1 MVSHTALPRICA
13 GRRGD
18 LVEPPGSG
26 LPRPAWL
33 TWSQDISRRHPS
45 PRTGMRCVWAGRA
58 ARIRGPARRSESART
73 FPMPLSS
80 NFRIAWRRPLSLGIV
95 LSPLPSSKYLHF
107 SEKKAGWTP
116 RRRHDP
122 PGAPLQEHAAV
133 LLRDARA
140 RCHARAAGGPPE
152 PPRSVRVISWPAVAA
167 AGQAVRFRSAPRREG
182 ARAVEGSR
190 DEPHNEARH
199 RCGTASGRGACDG
212 RGGRAFPQGHAS
224 PTRATAA
231 AG

>member
-1 MVSHTALPRICA
+1 MILFARSEEKSVSVLHVVDLHTFQ
-13 GRRGD
+13 
-18 LVEPPGSG
+18 
-26 LPRPAWL
+26 
-33 TWSQDISRRHPS
+33 TSQ
-45 PRTGMRCVWAGRA
+45 
-58 ARIRGPARRSESART
+58 ARIPFKWVTKPGDQT
-73 FPMPLSS
+73 
-80 NFRIAWRRPLSLGIV
+80 
-95 LSPLPSSKYLHF
+95 LHF
-107 SEKKAGWTP
+107 SDFLKKAGWTP